1 MQVEIEEKG
10 NDSTI
15 VSIEVEAVS
24 IIVDGVKYVI
34 KKATFG
40 GIVLVR
46 LDDEADDLLSIRPIK
61 HNAFSI
67 K

>member
-1 MQVEIEEKG
+1 MKVEIEEKG

-15 VSIEVEAVS
+15 VSVEAEAVS
-24 IIVDGVKYVI
+24 IIVDNVKYVI
-34 KKATFG
+34 KKSTFV

-61 HNAFSI
+61 HNAISI

>member
-1 MQVEIEEKG
+1 MRVEVG
-10 NDSTI
+10 NKRQEGLLSLD
-15 VSIEVEAVS
+15 EVEEVAV
-24 IIVDGVKYVI
+24 IVDGVKYVI

-46 LDDEADDLLSIRPIK
+46 LDDENEDLLSIRPIK
-61 HNAFSI
+61 HNAISI